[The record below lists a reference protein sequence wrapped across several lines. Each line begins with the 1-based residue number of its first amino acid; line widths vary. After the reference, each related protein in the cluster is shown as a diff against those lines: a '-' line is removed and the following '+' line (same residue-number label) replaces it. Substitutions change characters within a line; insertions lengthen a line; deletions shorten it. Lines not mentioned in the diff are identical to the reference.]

1 MKLAYLILF
10 LILSTFAFAE
20 DIKEL
25 SPTVVTATRY
35 ETNSFDLPLSID
47 AVTGSEIRDAR
58 TGANLSEIAPRI
70 PGVVINYR
78 STAAQELAI
87 STRGFGARSQFGVKG
102 IRIYVDGIPLNS
114 ADGQGQ
120 AGSINIDT
128 LGQIEFLRGPFS
140 ALYGNSSGGVVQAFT
155 RDGAKDPTLTVG
167 ASSGTWHTNK
177 QSITAEGQA
186 GPVNYILNTY
196 QYVSDGYRDFSQY
209 RKDNFN
215 GKISYQF
222 SPDTKFTFV
231 GNYMDQPYTNDP
243 QALTPTQYAL
253 NSRAQGT
260 NASPFDKSASSLNS
274 RLYRVNSYG
283 GIVIDHNLSEK
294 DSLRLMAYNGS
305 RSNLQYLTTSAA
317 SEIIRDTEGF
327 DFRWARKDLFLN
339 RPLNFTAG
347 FAYDSM
353 EDLRSRYSYTAPGAY
368 SPLGTNVNSNRREK
382 QSAFSVDEYLQASYE
397 PTDRLL
403 VLAGLRHS
411 RINIK
416 NTDLWL
422 GETTKDP
429 ITEITTPTPIDS
441 SGQVTY
447 TNTSPVAGVTFKVSP
462 SLNIYANYGR
472 GFETPT
478 FAETTYSDA
487 QTGAGPNLSMVPSK
501 SKNYEI
507 GLKAF
512 VTTNTRINVALFKV
526 DTKNEI
532 VTVDNKGSQNQ
543 YASIAN
549 TERKGVEISLDSRL
563 PYNFNFYQ
571 TYTYTDSE
579 FKNSFLTT
587 VGTSV
592 SAGNKLSGIYKNT
605 AYTELSWKYP
615 ALNFSSAIE
624 NIYYSDVNGYDSN
637 DGARKAP
644 AYTIVNL
651 RASLKQSYNNWN
663 FSEFAR
669 ADNVFDEKYVGNVR
683 VNNAATFEPG
693 APRNYTVG
701 VTTSYTFK

>member
-1 MKLAYLILF
+1 MKIRLLLLSLLA
-10 LILSTFAFAE
+10 STSAFAD
-20 DIKEL
+20 DIKSL

-78 STAAQELAI
+78 STAAQELSI

-120 AGSINIDT
+120 AGSINLDT

-155 RDGAKDPTLTVG
+155 RDGAKDPTITVG
-167 ASSGTWHTNK
+167 ASSGTWNTNK
-177 QSITAEGQA
+177 QSITYEGQA

-196 QYVSDGYRDFSQY
+196 QYVTDGYRDFSQH
-209 RKDNFN
+209 RRDNFN

-243 QALTPTQYAL
+243 NALTPSEFAS
-253 NSRAQGT
+253 NSRQAGA
-260 NASPFDKSASSLNS
+260 NAVARNS
-274 RLYRVNSYG
+274 RLYRINSYG
-283 GIVIDHNLSEK
+283 GIIIDHNLSEK
-294 DSLRLMAYNGS
+294 DSLRFVAYSGS

-317 SEIIRDTEGF
+317 AEIIRDTEGF
-327 DFRWARKDLFLN
+327 DFRWTRKDLFLN
-339 RPLNFTAG
+339 KPLNFTAG
-347 FAYDSM
+347 LTYDSM
-353 EDLRSRYSYTAPGAY
+353 EDIRSRYTY
-368 SPLGTNVNSNRREK
+368 SSPWREFTPLQATSTNDRREK
-382 QSAFSVDEYLQASYE
+382 QTAFNVDQYLQASYE

-403 VLAGLRHS
+403 FIAGLRHS
-411 RINIK
+411 RVNIK
-416 NTDLWL
+416 NEDLYF
-422 GETTKDP
+422 GDCTAR
-429 ITEITTPTPIDS
+429 PTACDS

-447 TNTSPVAGVTFKVSP
+447 SNTSPVAGVTIKVTP
-462 SLNIYANYGR
+462 TLNLYANYGR

-478 FAETTYSDA
+478 FAETTYSSA
-487 QTGAGPNLSMVPSK
+487 STGAGPNLSMVPSK

-512 VTTNTRINVALFKV
+512 VTSNTRVNVALFKV

-532 VTVDNKGSQNQ
+532 VVVANSGSQNQ
-543 YASIAN
+543 YDSIAN
-549 TERKGVEISLDSRL
+549 TERKGIELSLDSRL

-571 TYTYTDSE
+571 TYTYLDSE
-579 FKNSFLTT
+579 FKNSFTNT
-587 VGTSV
+587 VGGFV
-592 SAGNKLSGIYKNT
+592 AAGNRLAGVYKNT
-605 AYTELSWKYP
+605 AYTEFAWKYP
-615 ALNFSSAIE
+615 AFNFSSAIE

-637 DGARKAP
+637 AADRKAD
-644 AYTIVNL
+644 AYSIVNL
-651 RASLKQSYNNWN
+651 RASLKQSFNNWN
-663 FSEFAR
+663 FSEFVR
-669 ADNVFDEKYVGNVR
+669 ADNIFDEKYVGNVR
-683 VNNAATFEPG
+683 VNNSATFEPG

-701 VTTSYTFK
+701 VTSSYTFK

>member
-1 MKLAYLILF
+1 MKIRLLLISLF
-10 LILSTFAFAE
+10 ASTSAFAD
-20 DIKEL
+20 DIKSL

-78 STAAQELAI
+78 STAAQELSI

-120 AGSINIDT
+120 AGSINLDT

-155 RDGAKDPTLTVG
+155 RDGAKDPTITVG
-167 ASSGTWHTNK
+167 ASSGTWNTNK
-177 QSITAEGQA
+177 QSITYEGQA

-196 QYVSDGYRDFSQY
+196 QYVTDGYRDFSQH
-209 RKDNFN
+209 RRDNFN

-243 QALTPTQYAL
+243 NALTPSEFAS
-253 NSRAQGT
+253 NSRQAGA
-260 NASPFDKSASSLNS
+260 NAVARNS
-274 RLYRVNSYG
+274 RLYRINSYG
-283 GIVIDHNLSEK
+283 GIIIDHNLSEK
-294 DSLRLMAYNGS
+294 DSLRFVAYSGS

-317 SEIIRDTEGF
+317 AEIIRDTEGF
-327 DFRWARKDLFLN
+327 DFRWTRKDLFLN
-339 RPLNFTAG
+339 KPLNFTAG
-347 FAYDSM
+347 LTYDSM
-353 EDLRSRYSYTAPGAY
+353 EDIRSRYTY
-368 SPLGTNVNSNRREK
+368 SSPWREFTPLQATSTNDRREK
-382 QSAFSVDEYLQASYE
+382 QTAFNVDQYLQASYE

-403 VLAGLRHS
+403 FIAGLRHS
-411 RINIK
+411 RVNIK
-416 NTDLWL
+416 NEDLYF
-422 GETTKDP
+422 GDCTAR
-429 ITEITTPTPIDS
+429 PTACDS

-447 TNTSPVAGVTFKVSP
+447 SNTSPVAGVTIKVTP
-462 SLNIYANYGR
+462 TLNLYANYGR

-478 FAETTYSDA
+478 FAETTYSSA
-487 QTGAGPNLSMVPSK
+487 STGAGPNLSMVPSK

-512 VTTNTRINVALFKV
+512 VTSNTRVNVALFKV

-532 VTVDNKGSQNQ
+532 VVVANSGSQNQ
-543 YASIAN
+543 YDSIAN
-549 TERKGVEISLDSRL
+549 TERKGIELSLDSRL

-571 TYTYTDSE
+571 TYTYLDSE
-579 FKNSFLTT
+579 FKNSFTNT
-587 VGTSV
+587 VGGFV
-592 SAGNKLSGIYKNT
+592 AAGNRLAGVYKNT
-605 AYTELSWKYP
+605 AYTEFAWKYP
-615 ALNFSSAIE
+615 AFNFSSAIE

-637 DGARKAP
+637 AADRKAD
-644 AYTIVNL
+644 AYSIVNL
-651 RASLKQSYNNWN
+651 RASLKQSFNNWN
-663 FSEFAR
+663 FSEFVR
-669 ADNVFDEKYVGNVR
+669 ADNIFDEKYVGNVR
-683 VNNAATFEPG
+683 VNNSATFEPG

-701 VTTSYTFK
+701 VTSSYTFK

>member
-1 MKLAYLILF
+1 MKIRL
-10 LILSTFAFAE
+10 LILSLFTSSFAFAE
-20 DIKEL
+20 DIREL
-25 SPTVVTATRY
+25 APTVVTATRY
-35 ETNSFDLPLSID
+35 ATNSFDLPLSID
-47 AVTGSEIRDAR
+47 AITGSEIRDAR

-78 STAAQELAI
+78 ATAAQELSI

-102 IRIYVDGIPLNS
+102 IRIYADGIPLNS

-196 QYVSDGYRDFSQY
+196 QYVSDGYRDFSQF
-209 RKDNFN
+209 RRDNFN

-222 SPDTKFTFV
+222 SADTKFTFV

-243 QALTPTQYAL
+243 NALTPAQYIT
-253 NSRAQGT
+253 NSRSAGT
-260 NASPFDKSASSLNS
+260 SAISTNS
-274 RLYRVNSYG
+274 RLYRINSYG
-283 GIVIDHNLSEK
+283 GIIIDHNLSEK
-294 DSLRLMAYNGS
+294 DSFRLMAYNGS
-305 RSNLQYLTTSAA
+305 RSNLQYLTTGAA

-327 DFRWARKDLFLN
+327 DFRWTRKDLFLN

-347 FAYDSM
+347 LAYDSM
-353 EDLRSRYSYTAPGAY
+353 EDIRSRYTYTGTGSYT
-368 SPLGTNVNSNRREK
+368 PLLTTSTSNRREEQK
-382 QSAFSVDEYLQASYE
+382 AFNVDQYMQASYE
-397 PTDRLL
+397 PTDRILL
-403 VLAGLRHS
+403 IAGLRRS
-411 RINIK
+411 RVNIQ
-416 NTDLWL
+416 NNDLYF
-422 GETTKDP
+422 GDCAGR
-429 ITEITTPTPIDS
+429 PTACDS
-441 SGQVTY
+441 TGQVTY
-447 TNTSPVAGVTFKVSP
+447 TNTSPVAGITFKVSP
-462 SLNIYANYGR
+462 TLNIYANYGR

-487 QTGAGPNLSMVPSK
+487 ISGAGPNLSMVPSK

-507 GLKAF
+507 GLKTF
-512 VTTNTRINVALFKV
+512 VTSNTRINVALFKV

-532 VTVDNKGSQNQ
+532 VVVANSGSQNQ
-543 YASIAN
+543 YDSAAN
-549 TERKGVEISLDSRL
+549 TERKGIEFSLDSRL

-571 TYTYTDSE
+571 TYTYLDSE
-579 FKNSFLTT
+579 FKNSFTNT
-587 VGTSV
+587 VGGFV
-592 SAGNKLSGIYKNT
+592 AAGNRLSGVYKNT

-624 NIYYSDVNGYDSN
+624 NIYFSDVHGYDSN
-637 DGARKAP
+637 AASNKAD
-644 AYTIVNL
+644 AFSIVNL

-669 ADNVFDEKYVGNVR
+669 AENVFDEKYVGNVR
-683 VNNAATFEPG
+683 VNNSATFEPG

>member
-1 MKLAYLILF
+1 MKIRA
-10 LILSTFAFAE
+10 LILSLFASSSAFADE
-20 DIKEL
+20 IKQL

-78 STAAQELAI
+78 STAAQELTI

-102 IRIYVDGIPLNS
+102 IRIYADGIPLNS

-120 AGSINIDT
+120 AGSINLDT

-155 RDGAKDPTLTVG
+155 RDGAKDPTITVG
-167 ASSGTWHTNK
+167 ASSGTWNTNK
-177 QSITAEGQA
+177 QSITYEGQA

-209 RKDNFN
+209 RRDNFN

-222 SPDTKFTFV
+222 NPDTKFTFV

-243 QALTPTQYAL
+243 NALTPDQYAS
-253 NSRAQGT
+253 NSRAAGS
-260 NASPFDKSASSLNS
+260 NAVSTNS

-283 GIVIDHNLSEK
+283 GIIIDHNLTEK
-294 DSLRLMAYNGS
+294 DTLRFMAYSGS

-327 DFRWARKDLFLN
+327 DFRWSRKDLFLD

-347 FAYDSM
+347 LAYDSM
-353 EDLRSRYSYTAPGAY
+353 DDVRSRYSYISGVKYPIGY
-368 SPLGTNVNSNRREK
+368 RPTNRQEVQK
-382 QSAFSVDEYLQASYE
+382 AFNLDQYIQASYE
-397 PTDRLL
+397 PNDKLL
-403 VLAGLRHS
+403 VIAGLRRS
-411 RINIK
+411 RVNIQ
-416 NTDLWL
+416 NNDLFF
-422 GETTKDP
+422 GETSDMT
-429 ITEITTPTPIDS
+429 INGSPTPIDS
-441 SGQVTY
+441 TGQVTY
-447 TNTSPVAGVTFKVSP
+447 TNTSPVAGVTFKVTP
-462 SLNIYANYGR
+462 TLNIYANYGR

-478 FAETTYSDA
+478 FAETTYSSA
-487 QTGAGPNLSMVPSK
+487 STGAGPNLSMVPSK

-512 VTTNTRINVALFKV
+512 VTSNTRVNVALFKV

-532 VTVDNKGSQNQ
+532 VVVANNSSQNQ
-543 YASIAN
+543 YDSIAN
-549 TERKGVEISLDSRL
+549 TERKGIEFSLDSRL

-571 TYTYTDSE
+571 TYTYLDSE
-579 FKNSFLTT
+579 FKNSFSNY
-587 VGTSV
+587 VGSTRTSV
-592 SAGNKLSGIYKNT
+592 LEGNRLAGVYKNT

-615 ALNFSSAIE
+615 AYNFSSAIE
-624 NIYYSDVNGYDSN
+624 NIYYSDVHGYDSN
-637 DGARKAP
+637 ASANKAE
-644 AYTIVNL
+644 AFSIVNL
-651 RASLKQSYNNWN
+651 RASLKQSYSNWN
-663 FSEFAR
+663 FSEFVR
-669 ADNVFDEKYVGNVR
+669 ADNIFDEKYVGNVR
-683 VNNAATFEPG
+683 VNNSATFEPG
-693 APRNYTVG
+693 APRNYTIG
-701 VTTSYTFK
+701 VSSSYTFK

>member
-1 MKLAYLILF
+1 MKIQL
-10 LILSTFAFAE
+10 LILSLFTSCLAFAE
-20 DIKEL
+20 DIREL

-35 ETNSFDLPLSID
+35 ATNSFDLPLSID

-78 STAAQELAI
+78 ATAAQELSI

-102 IRIYVDGIPLNS
+102 IRIYADGIPLNS

-167 ASSGTWHTNK
+167 VSSGTWHTNK

-209 RKDNFN
+209 RRDNFN

-222 SPDTKFTFV
+222 SPDTKFTVV

-243 QALTPTQYAL
+243 NALTPAQFAA
-253 NSRAQGT
+253 NSRDSGT
-260 NASPFDKSASSLNS
+260 SAKSTNS

-283 GIVIDHNLSEK
+283 GIIIDHNLSEK
-294 DSLRLMAYNGS
+294 DSLRFMAYNGS
-305 RSNLQYLTTSAA
+305 RSNLQYLTTGAA

-327 DFRWARKDLFLN
+327 DLRWTRKDLFLN

-347 FAYDSM
+347 LAYDSM
-353 EDLRSRYSYTAPGAY
+353 EDIRSRYTYTNGVRY
-368 SPLGTNVNSNRREK
+368 DLGYERDKNRREEQK
-382 QSAFSVDEYLQASYE
+382 AFNVDQYLQASYE

-403 VLAGLRHS
+403 VIAGLRHS
-411 RINIK
+411 RVNIQ
-416 NTDLWL
+416 NNDLWL
-422 GETTKDP
+422 GETVSKDS
-429 ITEITTPTPIDS
+429 T
-441 SGQVTY
+441 GQVTY
-447 TNTSPVAGVTFKVSP
+447 TNTSPVAGVTFKVTP
-462 SLNIYANYGR
+462 TLNVYANYGR

-478 FAETTYSDA
+478 FAEMTYSTTA
-487 QTGAGPNLSMVPSK
+487 GAGPNLSMVPTK

-512 VTTNTRINVALFKV
+512 LTSNTRINVALFKV
-526 DTKNEI
+526 ESKNEI
-532 VTVDNKGSQNQ
+532 VVSKTNASSQNV
-543 YASIAN
+543 YDSIAN
-549 TERKGVEISLDSRL
+549 TERNGIELSLDSRL

-571 TYTYTDSE
+571 TYTYLDSE
-579 FKNSFLTT
+579 FKNSFSNY
-587 VGTSV
+587 VGTTLTSV
-592 SAGNKLSGIYKNT
+592 NAGNRLAGVYKNT

-624 NIYYSDVNGYDSN
+624 NIYFSDVNGYDSN
-637 DGARKAP
+637 AGANKAD
-644 AYTIVNL
+644 AFSIVNL
-651 RASLKQSYNNWN
+651 RASLKQSYSNWN

-669 ADNVFDEKYVGNVR
+669 AENVFDEKYVGNVR
-683 VNNAATFEPG
+683 VNNSATFEPG

>member
-1 MKLAYLILF
+1 MKIRLLLLSLFASTSVLA
-10 LILSTFAFAE
+10 
-20 DIKEL
+20 DDVRKL

-78 STAAQELAI
+78 STAAQELSI

-102 IRIYVDGIPLNS
+102 IRIYADGIPLNS

-128 LGQIEFLRGPFS
+128 LGQIEFMRGPFS

-155 RDGAKDPTLTVG
+155 RDGAKDPTITMG
-167 ASSGTWHTNK
+167 ASSGTWNTNK
-177 QSITAEGQA
+177 QSITYEGQA
-186 GPVNYILNTY
+186 GPVNYILNAY
-196 QYVSDGYRDFSQY
+196 QYVSDGYREFSQH
-209 RKDNFN
+209 RRDNFN

-243 QALTPTQYAL
+243 NALNPSQYAS
-253 NSRAQGT
+253 NSRAAGSGAVST
-260 NASPFDKSASSLNS
+260 NS

-283 GIVIDHNLSEK
+283 GIIIDHNLTEK
-294 DSLRLMAYNGS
+294 DTLRFMAYSGS

-327 DFRWARKDLFLN
+327 DFRWSRKDLFLD

-347 FAYDSM
+347 LAYDSM
-353 EDLRSRYSYTAPGAY
+353 EDVRSRYSYISGVRYPIGY
-368 SPLGTNVNSNRREK
+368 RPTNRQEMQK
-382 QSAFSVDEYLQASYE
+382 AFNLDQYVQASYE

-403 VLAGLRHS
+403 VIAGLRRS
-411 RINIK
+411 RVNIK
-416 NTDLWL
+416 NNDLFF
-422 GETTKDP
+422 GETSDMT
-429 ITEITTPTPIDS
+429 INGSPTPIDS
-441 SGQVTY
+441 TGQVTY
-447 TNTSPVAGVTFKVSP
+447 TNTSPVAGVTFKVTP
-462 SLNIYANYGR
+462 TLNIYANYGR

-507 GLKAF
+507 GLKTF
-512 VTTNTRINVALFKV
+512 VSSNTRINVALFKV

-532 VTVDNKGSQNQ
+532 VVLDNKTDTSQNL
-543 YASIAN
+543 YGSVAN
-549 TERKGVEISLDSRL
+549 TERKGIEFSLDSRL

-571 TYTYTDSE
+571 TYTYLDSE
-579 FKNSFLTT
+579 FKNSFTNT
-587 VGTSV
+587 VGGFV
-592 SAGNKLSGIYKNT
+592 AAGNRLSGVYKNT
-605 AYTELSWKYP
+605 AYSELSWKYP
-615 ALNFSSAIE
+615 AFNFSSAIE
-624 NIYYSDVNGYDSN
+624 NIYYGDVHGYDSN
-637 DGARKAP
+637 ASDRKAD
-644 AYTIVNL
+644 AFSIVNL
-651 RASLKQSYNNWN
+651 RASLKQSYSNWN
-663 FSEFAR
+663 FSEFVR
-669 ADNVFDEKYVGNVR
+669 ADNIFDEKYVGNVR
-683 VNNAATFEPG
+683 VNNSATFEPG

-701 VTTSYTFK
+701 ITSSYTFK

>member
-1 MKLAYLILF
+1 MKTHLLLF
-10 LILSTFAFAE
+10 SLFVSTSAFSE
-20 DIKEL
+20 DIKTL

-47 AVTGSEIRDAR
+47 AVTGSEVRDAR
-58 TGANLSEIAPRI
+58 MGANLSEIAPRI

-78 STAAQELAI
+78 STAAQELSI

-120 AGSINIDT
+120 AGSINLDT

-155 RDGAKDPTLTVG
+155 RDGAKDPTITVG
-167 ASSGTWHTNK
+167 ASTGTWNTNK
-177 QSITAEGQA
+177 QSMTLEGQV

-196 QYVSDGYRDFSQY
+196 QYVTDGYRDFSQY
-209 RKDNFN
+209 RRDNFN

-243 QALTPTQYAL
+243 NALTPSEFAS
-253 NSRAQGT
+253 NSRQAGA
-260 NASPFDKSASSLNS
+260 NAVARNS
-274 RLYRVNSYG
+274 RLYRINSYG
-283 GIVIDHNLSEK
+283 GIIIDHNLSEK
-294 DSLRLMAYNGS
+294 DSLRFVAYSGS

-317 SEIIRDTEGF
+317 AEIIRDTEGF
-327 DFRWARKDLFLN
+327 DFRWTRKDLFLN
-339 RPLNFTAG
+339 KPLNFTAG
-347 FAYDSM
+347 LTYDSM
-353 EDLRSRYSYTAPGAY
+353 EDIRSRYTY
-368 SPLGTNVNSNRREK
+368 SSPWREFTPLQATSTNDRREK
-382 QSAFSVDEYLQASYE
+382 QTAFNVDQYLQASYE

-403 VLAGLRHS
+403 FIAGLRHS
-411 RINIK
+411 RVNIK
-416 NTDLWL
+416 NEDLYF
-422 GETTKDP
+422 GDCTAR
-429 ITEITTPTPIDS
+429 PTACDS

-447 TNTSPVAGVTFKVSP
+447 SNTSPVAGVTIKVTP
-462 SLNIYANYGR
+462 TLNLYANYGR

-478 FAETTYSDA
+478 FAETTYSSA
-487 QTGAGPNLSMVPSK
+487 STGAGPNLSMVPSK

-512 VTTNTRINVALFKV
+512 VTSNTRVNVALFKV

-532 VTVDNKGSQNQ
+532 VVVANSGSQNQ
-543 YASIAN
+543 YDSIAN
-549 TERKGVEISLDSRL
+549 TERKGIELSLDSRL

-571 TYTYTDSE
+571 TYTYLDSE
-579 FKNSFLTT
+579 FKNSFTNT
-587 VGTSV
+587 VGGFV
-592 SAGNKLSGIYKNT
+592 AAGNRLAGVYKNT
-605 AYTELSWKYP
+605 AYTELAWKYP
-615 ALNFSSAIE
+615 AFNFSSAIE

-637 DGARKAP
+637 AADRKAD
-644 AYTIVNL
+644 AYSIVNL
-651 RASLKQSYNNWN
+651 RASLKQSFNNWN
-663 FSEFAR
+663 FSEFVR
-669 ADNVFDEKYVGNVR
+669 ADNIFDEKYVGNVR
-683 VNNAATFEPG
+683 VNNSATFEPG

-701 VTTSYTFK
+701 VTSSYTFK

>member
-1 MKLAYLILF
+1 MKIRLLLLSLF
-10 LILSTFAFAE
+10 ASTSAFA
-20 DIKEL
+20 DDVRQL

-58 TGANLSEIAPRI
+58 IGANLSEIAPRI

-78 STAAQELAI
+78 STAAQELSI

-102 IRIYVDGIPLNS
+102 IRIYADGIPLNS

-155 RDGAKDPTLTVG
+155 RDGVKDPTITVG
-167 ASSGTWHTNK
+167 ASSGTWNTNK
-177 QSITAEGQA
+177 QSITYEGQA
-186 GPVNYILNTY
+186 GPVNYILNAY

-209 RKDNFN
+209 RRDNFN

-243 QALTPTQYAL
+243 NALTPDQYKA
-253 NSRAQGT
+253 NSRSAGT
-260 NASPFDKSASSLNS
+260 NAISTNS
-274 RLYRVNSYG
+274 RLYRINSYG
-283 GIVIDHNLSEK
+283 GIIIDHNLSEK
-294 DSLRLMAYNGS
+294 DSLRLMAYSGE

-317 SEIIRDTEGF
+317 AEIKRETEGF
-327 DFRWARKDLFLN
+327 DFRWIRKDLFLN

-347 FAYDSM
+347 LAYDSM
-353 EDLRSRYSYTAPGAY
+353 EDIRSRYSYSGTGVY
-368 SPLGTNVNSNRREK
+368 TPLLTTSTSNRREK
-382 QSAFSVDEYLQASYE
+382 QSAFSVDQYLQASYE

-403 VLAGLRHS
+403 VIGGLRHS
-411 RINIK
+411 RVNIK
-416 NTDLWL
+416 NEDLYF
-422 GETTKDP
+422 GDCAGR
-429 ITEITTPTPIDS
+429 PTACDS
-441 SGQVTY
+441 TGQVTY
-447 TNTSPVAGVTFKVSP
+447 TNTSPVGGVTFKVTP
-462 SLNIYANYGR
+462 TLNVYANYGR

-507 GLKAF
+507 GLKTF
-512 VTTNTRINVALFKV
+512 ITSNTRVNVALFKV

-532 VTVDNKGSQNQ
+532 VVTANSGAQNV
-543 YASIAN
+543 YDSVAN
-549 TERKGVEISLDSRL
+549 TERKGIEFSLDSRL
-563 PYNFNFYQ
+563 PYNFNYYQ
-571 TYTYTDSE
+571 TYTYLDSE
-579 FKNSFLTT
+579 FKNSFTNT
-587 VGTSV
+587 VGGFV
-592 SAGNKLSGIYKNT
+592 AAGNRLSGVYKNT

-624 NIYYSDVNGYDSN
+624 NIYYGDVHGYDSN
-637 DGARKAP
+637 AGDRKAE
-644 AYTIVNL
+644 AFSIVNL
-651 RASLKQSYNNWN
+651 RASVRQSYNNWN
-663 FSEFAR
+663 FSEFVR
-669 ADNVFDEKYVGNVR
+669 ADNIFDEKYVGNVR
-683 VNNAATFEPG
+683 VNNSATFEPG

-701 VTTSYTFK
+701 ITSSYTFK

>member
-1 MKLAYLILF
+1 MKIRLLLLSLFASTSVLA
-10 LILSTFAFAE
+10 
-20 DIKEL
+20 DDVRKL

-78 STAAQELAI
+78 STAAQELSI

-102 IRIYVDGIPLNS
+102 IRIYADGIPLNS

-128 LGQIEFLRGPFS
+128 LGQIEFMRGPFS

-155 RDGAKDPTLTVG
+155 RDGAKDPTITMG
-167 ASSGTWHTNK
+167 ASSGTWNTNK
-177 QSITAEGQA
+177 QSITYEGQA
-186 GPVNYILNTY
+186 GPVNYILNAY
-196 QYVSDGYRDFSQY
+196 QYVSDGYREFSQH
-209 RKDNFN
+209 RRDNFN

-243 QALTPTQYAL
+243 NALNPSQYAS
-253 NSRAQGT
+253 NSRAAGSGAVRT
-260 NASPFDKSASSLNS
+260 NS

-283 GIVIDHNLSEK
+283 GIIIDHNLTEK
-294 DSLRLMAYNGS
+294 DTLRFMAYSGS

-327 DFRWARKDLFLN
+327 DFRWSRKDLFLD

-347 FAYDSM
+347 LAYDSM
-353 EDLRSRYSYTAPGAY
+353 EDVRSRYSYISGVRYPIGY
-368 SPLGTNVNSNRREK
+368 RPTNRQEMQK
-382 QSAFSVDEYLQASYE
+382 AFNLDQYVQASYE

-403 VLAGLRHS
+403 VIAGLRRS
-411 RINIK
+411 RVNIK
-416 NTDLWL
+416 NNDLFF
-422 GETTKDP
+422 GETSDMT
-429 ITEITTPTPIDS
+429 INGSPTPIDS
-441 SGQVTY
+441 TGQVTY
-447 TNTSPVAGVTFKVSP
+447 TNTSPVAGVTFKVTP
-462 SLNIYANYGR
+462 TLNIYANYGR

-507 GLKAF
+507 GLKTF
-512 VTTNTRINVALFKV
+512 VSSNTRINVALFKV

-532 VTVDNKGSQNQ
+532 VVLDNKTDTSQNL
-543 YASIAN
+543 YGSVAN
-549 TERKGVEISLDSRL
+549 TERKGIEFSLDSRL

-571 TYTYTDSE
+571 TYTYLDSE
-579 FKNSFLTT
+579 FKNSFTNT
-587 VGTSV
+587 VGGFV
-592 SAGNKLSGIYKNT
+592 AAGNRLSGVYKNT
-605 AYTELSWKYP
+605 AYSELSWKYP
-615 ALNFSSAIE
+615 AFNFSSAIE
-624 NIYYSDVNGYDSN
+624 NIYYGDVHGYDSN
-637 DGARKAP
+637 ASDRKAD
-644 AYTIVNL
+644 AFSIVNL
-651 RASLKQSYNNWN
+651 RASLKQSYSNWN
-663 FSEFAR
+663 FSEFVR
-669 ADNVFDEKYVGNVR
+669 ADNIFDEKYVGNVR
-683 VNNAATFEPG
+683 VNNSATFEPG

-701 VTTSYTFK
+701 VTSSYTFK

>member
-1 MKLAYLILF
+1 MKNQLLLLAIF
-10 LILSTFAFAE
+10 SSSSAFAE
-20 DIKEL
+20 DVREL
-25 SPTVVTATRY
+25 TPTVVTATRY

-78 STAAQELAI
+78 ATAAQELSI

-102 IRIYVDGIPLNS
+102 IRIYADGIPLNS

-155 RDGAKDPTLTVG
+155 RDGAKNPTLTVG

-209 RKDNFN
+209 RRDNFN

-222 SPDTKFTFV
+222 SADTKFTLV

-243 QALTPTQYAL
+243 NALTPAQYIT
-253 NSRAQGT
+253 NSKSAGT
-260 NASPFDKSASSLNS
+260 NAISTNS

-283 GIVIDHNLSEK
+283 GIIIDHNLSEK
-294 DSLRLMAYNGS
+294 DSFRLMAYNGS
-305 RSNLQYLTTSAA
+305 RSNLQYLTTGAA

-339 RPLNFTAG
+339 RPLNFTVG
-347 FAYDSM
+347 LAYDSM
-353 EDLRSRYSYTAPGAY
+353 EDIRSRYTYTGTGSYT
-368 SPLGTNVNSNRREK
+368 PLLTTSTSNRREEQK
-382 QSAFSVDEYLQASYE
+382 AFNVDQYMQASYE
-397 PTDRLL
+397 PTDRILL
-403 VLAGLRHS
+403 IAGLRRS
-411 RINIK
+411 RVNIQ
-416 NTDLWL
+416 NNDLYF
-422 GETTKDP
+422 GDCAGR
-429 ITEITTPTPIDS
+429 PTACDS
-441 SGQVTY
+441 TGQVTY
-447 TNTSPVAGVTFKVSP
+447 TNTSPVAGITFKVTP
-462 SLNIYANYGR
+462 TLNIYANFGR

-487 QTGAGPNLSMVPSK
+487 SSGAGPNLSMVPSK

-507 GLKAF
+507 GLKTF
-512 VTTNTRINVALFKV
+512 VTSNTRINVALFKV

-532 VTVDNKGSQNQ
+532 VVVANNGSQNQ
-543 YASIAN
+543 YDSAAN
-549 TERKGVEISLDSRL
+549 TERKGIEFSLDSRL

-571 TYTYTDSE
+571 TYTYLDSE
-579 FKNSFLTT
+579 FKNSFTNT
-587 VGTSV
+587 VGGFV
-592 SAGNKLSGIYKNT
+592 AAGNRLSGVYKNT
-605 AYTELSWKYP
+605 AYTEFSWKYP

-624 NIYYSDVNGYDSN
+624 NIYFSDVHGYDSN
-637 DGARKAP
+637 AGANKAD
-644 AYTIVNL
+644 AFSIVNL

-669 ADNVFDEKYVGNVR
+669 AENVFDEKYVGNVR
-683 VNNAATFEPG
+683 VNNSATFEPG

>member
-1 MKLAYLILF
+1 MKIRLLLLSLF
-10 LILSTFAFAE
+10 ASTSAFA
-20 DIKEL
+20 DDVRQL

-78 STAAQELAI
+78 STAAQELSI

-102 IRIYVDGIPLNS
+102 IRIYADGIPLNS

-155 RDGAKDPTLTVG
+155 RDGAKDPTITVG
-167 ASSGTWHTNK
+167 ASSGTWNTNK
-177 QSITAEGQA
+177 QSITYEGQA
-186 GPVNYILNTY
+186 GPVNYILNAY
-196 QYVSDGYRDFSQY
+196 QYVSDGYREHSQH
-209 RKDNFN
+209 RRDNFN

-243 QALTPTQYAL
+243 NALTPDQYKA
-253 NSRAQGT
+253 NSRSAGT
-260 NASPFDKSASSLNS
+260 NAISTNS
-274 RLYRVNSYG
+274 RLYRINSYG
-283 GIVIDHNLSEK
+283 GIIIDHNLSEK
-294 DSLRLMAYNGS
+294 DSLRLMAYSGE
-305 RSNLQYLTTSAA
+305 RSNLQYLTTGAA
-317 SEIIRDTEGF
+317 AEIKRETEGF
-327 DFRWARKDLFLN
+327 DFRWIRKDLFLS

-347 FAYDSM
+347 LAYDSM
-353 EDLRSRYSYTAPGAY
+353 EDIRSRYTYSGTGVYT
-368 SPLGTNVNSNRREK
+368 PLLTTSTSNRREK
-382 QSAFSVDEYLQASYE
+382 QSAFSVDQYLQASYE

-403 VLAGLRHS
+403 VIAGLRHS
-411 RINIK
+411 RVNIK
-416 NTDLWL
+416 NEDLYF
-422 GETTKDP
+422 GDCSGR
-429 ITEITTPTPIDS
+429 PTACDS
-441 SGQVTY
+441 TGQVTY
-447 TNTSPVAGVTFKVSP
+447 TNTSPVGGITFKVTP
-462 SLNIYANYGR
+462 LLNMYANYGR

-478 FAETTYSDA
+478 FAETTYSNADS
-487 QTGAGPNLSMVPSK
+487 GAGPNLSMVPSK

-512 VTTNTRINVALFKV
+512 VTSNTRMNVALFKV

-532 VTVDNKGSQNQ
+532 VVIANNGSQNV
-543 YASIAN
+543 YDSTAN
-549 TERKGVEISLDSRL
+549 TERKGIEFSLDSRL

-571 TYTYTDSE
+571 TYTYLDSE
-579 FKNSFLTT
+579 FKNSFTNT
-587 VGTSV
+587 VGGFV
-592 SAGNKLSGIYKNT
+592 AAGNRLSGVYKNT
-605 AYTELSWKYP
+605 AYSELSWKYP
-615 ALNFSSAIE
+615 VFNFSSAIE
-624 NIYYSDVNGYDSN
+624 NIYYGDVHGYDSN
-637 DGARKAP
+637 ASDRKAD
-644 AYTIVNL
+644 AFSIVNL
-651 RASLKQSYNNWN
+651 RASLKQSYSNWN
-663 FSEFAR
+663 FSEFVR
-669 ADNVFDEKYVGNVR
+669 ADNIFDEKYVGNVR

-701 VTTSYTFK
+701 ITSSYTFK

>member
-1 MKLAYLILF
+1 MKIQL
-10 LILSTFAFAE
+10 LILSLFTSCLAFAE
-20 DIKEL
+20 DIREL

-35 ETNSFDLPLSID
+35 ATNSFDLPLSID

-78 STAAQELAI
+78 ATAAQELSI

-102 IRIYVDGIPLNS
+102 IRIYADGIPLNS

-167 ASSGTWHTNK
+167 VSSGTWHTNK

-209 RKDNFN
+209 RRDNFN

-222 SPDTKFTFV
+222 SPDTKFTVV

-243 QALTPTQYAL
+243 NALTPAQFAA
-253 NSRAQGT
+253 NSRAAGT
-260 NASPFDKSASSLNS
+260 SAISRNS

-283 GIVIDHNLSEK
+283 GIIIDHNLSEK

-305 RSNLQYLTTSAA
+305 RSNLQYLTTGAA

-327 DFRWARKDLFLN
+327 DLRWTRKDLFLN

-347 FAYDSM
+347 LAYDSM
-353 EDLRSRYSYTAPGAY
+353 EDIRSRYTYTNGVRY
-368 SPLGTNVNSNRREK
+368 DLGYERDKNRREEQK
-382 QSAFSVDEYLQASYE
+382 AFNVDQYLQASYE

-403 VLAGLRHS
+403 VIAGLRHS
-411 RINIK
+411 RVNIQ
-416 NTDLWL
+416 NNDLWL
-422 GETTKDP
+422 GETVSKDS
-429 ITEITTPTPIDS
+429 T
-441 SGQVTY
+441 GQVTY
-447 TNTSPVAGVTFKVSP
+447 TNTSPVAGVTFKVTP
-462 SLNIYANYGR
+462 TLNVYANYGR

-478 FAETTYSDA
+478 FAEMTYSTTA
-487 QTGAGPNLSMVPSK
+487 GAGPNLSMVPTK

-512 VTTNTRINVALFKV
+512 LTSNTRINVALFKV
-526 DTKNEI
+526 ESKNEI
-532 VTVDNKGSQNQ
+532 VVSKTNASSQNV
-543 YASIAN
+543 YDSIAN
-549 TERKGVEISLDSRL
+549 TERNGIELSLDSRL

-571 TYTYTDSE
+571 TYTYLDSE
-579 FKNSFLTT
+579 FKNSFSNY
-587 VGTSV
+587 VGTTLTSV
-592 SAGNKLSGIYKNT
+592 NAGNRLAGVYKNT

-624 NIYYSDVNGYDSN
+624 NIYFSDVNGYDSN
-637 DGARKAP
+637 AGANKAD
-644 AYTIVNL
+644 AFSIVNL
-651 RASLKQSYNNWN
+651 RASLKQSYSNWN

-669 ADNVFDEKYVGNVR
+669 AENVFDEKYVGNVR
-683 VNNAATFEPG
+683 VNNSATFEPG

>member
-1 MKLAYLILF
+1 MKIQL
-10 LILSTFAFAE
+10 LILSLFTSCLAFAE
-20 DIKEL
+20 DIREL

-35 ETNSFDLPLSID
+35 ATNSFDLPLSID

-78 STAAQELAI
+78 ATAAQELSI

-102 IRIYVDGIPLNS
+102 IRIYADGIPLNS

-167 ASSGTWHTNK
+167 VSSGTWHTNK

-209 RKDNFN
+209 RRDNFN

-222 SPDTKFTFV
+222 SPDTKFTVV

-243 QALTPTQYAL
+243 NALTPAQFAA
-253 NSRAQGT
+253 NSRDSGT
-260 NASPFDKSASSLNS
+260 SAKSTNS

-283 GIVIDHNLSEK
+283 GIIIDHNLSEK

-305 RSNLQYLTTSAA
+305 RSNLQYLTTGAA

-327 DFRWARKDLFLN
+327 DLRWTRKDLFLN

-347 FAYDSM
+347 LAYDSM
-353 EDLRSRYSYTAPGAY
+353 EDIRSRYTYTNGVRY
-368 SPLGTNVNSNRREK
+368 DLGYERDKNRREEQK
-382 QSAFSVDEYLQASYE
+382 AFNVDQYLQASYE

-403 VLAGLRHS
+403 VIAGLRHS
-411 RINIK
+411 RVNIQ
-416 NTDLWL
+416 NNDLWL
-422 GETTKDP
+422 GETVSKDS
-429 ITEITTPTPIDS
+429 T
-441 SGQVTY
+441 GQVTY
-447 TNTSPVAGVTFKVSP
+447 TNTSPVAGVTFKVTP
-462 SLNIYANYGR
+462 TLNVYANYGR

-478 FAETTYSDA
+478 FAEMTYS
-487 QTGAGPNLSMVPSK
+487 TTEGAGPNLSMVPTK

-512 VTTNTRINVALFKV
+512 LTSNTRINVALFKV
-526 DTKNEI
+526 ESKNEI
-532 VTVDNKGSQNQ
+532 VVSKTNASSQNV
-543 YASIAN
+543 YDSIAN
-549 TERKGVEISLDSRL
+549 TERNGIELSLDSRL

-571 TYTYTDSE
+571 TYTYLDSE
-579 FKNSFLTT
+579 FKNSFSNY
-587 VGTSV
+587 VGTTLTSV
-592 SAGNKLSGIYKNT
+592 NAGNRLAGVYKNT

-624 NIYYSDVNGYDSN
+624 NIYFSDVNGYDSN
-637 DGARKAP
+637 AGANKAD
-644 AYTIVNL
+644 AFSIVNL
-651 RASLKQSYNNWN
+651 RASLKQSYSNWN

-669 ADNVFDEKYVGNVR
+669 AENVFDEKYVGNVR
-683 VNNAATFEPG
+683 VNNSATFEPG

>member
-1 MKLAYLILF
+1 MKIRLLLLSLF
-10 LILSTFAFAE
+10 ASSSAFAD
-20 DIKEL
+20 DIKAL

-70 PGVVINYR
+70 PGVIINYR
-78 STAAQELAI
+78 STAAQELSI

-102 IRIYVDGIPLNS
+102 IRIYADGIPLNS

-128 LGQIEFLRGPFS
+128 LGQIEFMRGPFS

-155 RDGAKDPTLTVG
+155 RDGAKDPTITVG
-167 ASSGTWHTNK
+167 ASSGTWNTNK
-177 QSITAEGQA
+177 QSITYEGQA
-186 GPVNYILNTY
+186 GPVNYILNAY
-196 QYVSDGYRDFSQY
+196 QFVSDGYREHSQY
-209 RKDNFN
+209 RRDNFN

-243 QALTPTQYAL
+243 NALTPTQFAT
-253 NSRAQGT
+253 NSRAAGT
-260 NASPFDKSASSLNS
+260 NATSTNS

-283 GIVIDHNLSEK
+283 GIIIDHNLSEK
-294 DSLRLMAYNGS
+294 DSLRFMAYSGE

-317 SEIIRDTEGF
+317 AEIKRETEGF
-327 DFRWARKDLFLN
+327 DLRWTRKDLFLN

-347 FAYDSM
+347 LAYDSM
-353 EDLRSRYSYTAPGAY
+353 EDIRSRYSYTGTGVY
-368 SPLGTNVNSNRREK
+368 SPLGTSQSNRREK
-382 QSAFSVDEYLQASYE
+382 QTAFNVDQYLQFSYE

-403 VLAGLRHS
+403 VIAGLRNS
-411 RINIK
+411 RVSIK
-416 NTDLWL
+416 NNDLFLTD
-422 GETTKDP
+422 G
-429 ITEITTPTPIDS
+429 IDS

-447 TNTSPVAGVTFKVSP
+447 SNTSPVGGVTFKVTP
-462 SLNIYANYGR
+462 TLNVYANYGR

-478 FAETTYSDA
+478 FAETTYSNA

-512 VTTNTRINVALFKV
+512 VTSNTKVNVALFKV

-532 VTVDNKGSQNQ
+532 VVVDNKLSQNQ
-543 YASIAN
+543 YDSTAN
-549 TERKGVEISLDSRL
+549 TERKGIEFSLDSRL

-571 TYTYTDSE
+571 TYTYLDSE
-579 FKNSFLTT
+579 FKNSFTNT
-587 VGTSV
+587 VGGFV
-592 SAGNKLSGIYKNT
+592 AAGNRLSGVYKNT

-615 ALNFSSAIE
+615 AFNFSSAIE
-624 NIYYSDVNGYDSN
+624 NIYYGDVHGYDSN
-637 DGARKAP
+637 ALDRKADSFSV
-644 AYTIVNL
+644 VNL
-651 RASLKQSYNNWN
+651 RASLKQSFNNWN
-663 FSEFAR
+663 FSEFVR
-669 ADNVFDEKYVGNVR
+669 ADNVLDEKYVGNVR
-683 VNNAATFEPG
+683 VNNTATFEPG

>member
-1 MKLAYLILF
+1 MKIHLLLLSLF
-10 LILSTFAFAE
+10 ASSFAFA
-20 DIKEL
+20 DDVRKL

-78 STAAQELAI
+78 STAAQELSI

-102 IRIYVDGIPLNS
+102 IRIYADGIPLNS

-155 RDGAKDPTLTVG
+155 RDGAKDPTITVG
-167 ASSGTWHTNK
+167 ASSGTWNTNK
-177 QSITAEGQA
+177 QSVTYEGQA
-186 GPVNYILNTY
+186 GPVNYILSAY
-196 QYVSDGYRDFSQY
+196 QYVSDGYREHSQH
-209 RKDNFN
+209 RRDNFN

-243 QALTPTQYAL
+243 NALTPDQYKA
-253 NSRAQGT
+253 NSRSAGT
-260 NASPFDKSASSLNS
+260 NAISTNS
-274 RLYRVNSYG
+274 RLYRINSYG
-283 GIVIDHNLSEK
+283 GIIIDHNLSEK
-294 DSLRLMAYNGS
+294 DSLRLMAYSGE
-305 RSNLQYLTTSAA
+305 RSNLQYLTTGAA
-317 SEIIRDTEGF
+317 AEIKRETEGF
-327 DFRWARKDLFLN
+327 DFRWIRKDLFLS

-347 FAYDSM
+347 LAYDSM
-353 EDLRSRYSYTAPGAY
+353 EDIRSRYTYSGTGVYT
-368 SPLGTNVNSNRREK
+368 PLLTTSTSNRREK
-382 QSAFSVDEYLQASYE
+382 QSAFSVDQYLQASYE

-403 VLAGLRHS
+403 VIAGLRHS
-411 RINIK
+411 RVNIK
-416 NTDLWL
+416 NEDLYF
-422 GETTKDP
+422 GDCVTR
-429 ITEITTPTPIDS
+429 PTACDS
-441 SGQVTY
+441 TGQVTY
-447 TNTSPVAGVTFKVSP
+447 TNTSPVAGVTFKIIP
-462 SLNIYANYGR
+462 TLNAYANYGR

-478 FAETTYSDA
+478 FAETTYSLPA
-487 QTGAGPNLSMVPSK
+487 SSGAGPNLSMVPSK

-512 VTTNTRINVALFKV
+512 VTSNTRMNVALFKV

-532 VTVDNKGSQNQ
+532 VVIDNSGSQNV
-543 YASIAN
+543 YDSTAN
-549 TERKGVEISLDSRL
+549 TERKGIEFSLDSRL

-571 TYTYTDSE
+571 TYTYLDSE
-579 FKNSFLTT
+579 FKNSFTNT
-587 VGTSV
+587 VGGFV
-592 SAGNKLSGIYKNT
+592 AAGNRLSGVYKNT
-605 AYTELSWKYP
+605 AYSELSWKYP
-615 ALNFSSAIE
+615 AFNFSSAIE
-624 NIYYSDVNGYDSN
+624 NIYYGDVHGYDSN
-637 DGARKAP
+637 ASDRKAD
-644 AYTIVNL
+644 AFSIVNL

-663 FSEFAR
+663 FSEFVR
-669 ADNVFDEKYVGNVR
+669 ADNISDEKYVGNVR

-701 VTTSYTFK
+701 VTSSYTFK

>member
-1 MKLAYLILF
+1 MKIRLLMLSLFASTCALAD
-10 LILSTFAFAE
+10 
-20 DIKEL
+20 DIRQL
-25 SPTVVTATRY
+25 APTVVTATRY
-35 ETNSFDLPLSID
+35 ESNSFDLPLSID
-47 AVTGSEIRDAR
+47 AVSGSEIRDAR

-78 STAAQELAI
+78 ATAAQELSI

-102 IRIYVDGIPLNS
+102 IRIYADGIPLNS

-155 RDGAKDPTLTVG
+155 RDGVKDPTLTVG

-209 RKDNFN
+209 RRDNFN

-243 QALTPTQYAL
+243 NALTPSQYAS
-253 NSRAQGT
+253 NSRQVGT
-260 NASPFDKSASSLNS
+260 NSGGTSTAQALNS
-274 RLYRVNSYG
+274 RLYRINSYG
-283 GIVIDHNLSEK
+283 GFIVDHNLSEK
-294 DSLRLMAYNGS
+294 DSFRLMAYNGS
-305 RSNLQYLTTSAA
+305 RSNLQYLTTGAA

-327 DFRWARKDLFLN
+327 DFRWTRKDLFLN

-347 FAYDSM
+347 LAYDSM
-353 EDLRSRYSYTAPGAY
+353 EDIRSRYTYTGTGSYT
-368 SPLGTNVNSNRREK
+368 PLLTTSTSNRREEQK
-382 QSAFSVDEYLQASYE
+382 AFNVDQYMQASYE
-397 PTDRLL
+397 PTDKILL
-403 VLAGLRHS
+403 IAGLRRS
-411 RINIK
+411 RVNIQ
-416 NTDLWL
+416 NNDLYF
-422 GETTKDP
+422 GDCVDR
-429 ITEITTPTPIDS
+429 PTACDS
-441 SGQVTY
+441 TGQVTY
-447 TNTSPVAGVTFKVSP
+447 TNTSPVAGITFKVTP
-462 SLNIYANYGR
+462 TLNIYANYGR

-487 QTGAGPNLSMVPSK
+487 SSGAGPNLSMVPSK

-507 GLKAF
+507 GLKTF
-512 VTTNTRINVALFKV
+512 VTSNTRINVALFKV

-532 VTVDNKGSQNQ
+532 VVVANSGSQNQ
-543 YASIAN
+543 YDSTAN
-549 TERKGVEISLDSRL
+549 TERKGIEFSLDSRL

-571 TYTYTDSE
+571 TYTYLDSE
-579 FKNSFLTT
+579 FKNSFTNT
-587 VGTSV
+587 VGGFV
-592 SAGNKLSGIYKNT
+592 AAGNRLSGVYKNT

-624 NIYYSDVNGYDSN
+624 NIYFSDVHGYDSN
-637 DGARKAP
+637 AASNKAD
-644 AYTIVNL
+644 AFSIVNL

-669 ADNVFDEKYVGNVR
+669 AENVFDEKYVGNVR
-683 VNNAATFEPG
+683 VNNSATFEPG
-693 APRNYTVG
+693 APRNYTLG

>member
-1 MKLAYLILF
+1 MKIRLLLLSLF
-10 LILSTFAFAE
+10 VSTSTFAE
-20 DIKEL
+20 DIKQL

-47 AVTGSEIRDAR
+47 AITGSEVRDAR

-78 STAAQELAI
+78 STAAQELSI

-102 IRIYVDGIPLNS
+102 IRVYADGIPLNS

-120 AGSINIDT
+120 AGSINLDT
-128 LGQIEFLRGPFS
+128 LGQIEFMRGPFS
-140 ALYGNSSGGVVQAFT
+140 ALYGNSSGGVIQAFT
-155 RDGAKDPTLTVG
+155 RDGAKDPTITVG
-167 ASSGTWHTNK
+167 ASSGTWNTNK
-177 QSITAEGQA
+177 QSVTYEGQA
-186 GPVNYILNTY
+186 GPVNYILSAY
-196 QYVSDGYRDFSQY
+196 QYVSDGYREHSQH
-209 RKDNFN
+209 RRDNFN

-231 GNYMDQPYTNDP
+231 GNYMDQPYTKDP
-243 QALTPTQYAL
+243 NALTPDQYTQD
-253 NSRAQGT
+253 SRQAGT
-260 NASPFDKSASSLNS
+260 NAVARNS

-283 GIVIDHNLSEK
+283 GIIIDHNLSEK
-294 DSLRLMAYNGS
+294 DSLRFMAYTGS

-327 DFRWARKDLFLN
+327 DFRWNRKDLFLN

-347 FAYDSM
+347 LAYDSM
-353 EDLRSRYSYTAPGAY
+353 EDIRSRYTYTGTNVGSYD
-368 SPLGTNVNSNRREK
+368 PLGTNRATNRREK
-382 QSAFSVDEYLQASYE
+382 QTAFSADQYLQASYE

-403 VLAGLRHS
+403 VIAGLRHS
-411 RINIK
+411 RVSIK
-416 NTDLWL
+416 NNDLWL
-422 GETTKDP
+422 GEV
-429 ITEITTPTPIDS
+429 TPMDS

-447 TNTSPVAGVTFKVSP
+447 TNTSPVGGVTFKVTP
-462 SLNIYANYGR
+462 TLNVYANYGR

-487 QTGAGPNLSMVPSK
+487 RTGAGPNLSMVPTK

-512 VTTNTRINVALFKV
+512 VTSNTRINLALFKV
-526 DTKNEI
+526 DSKNEI
-532 VTVDNKGSQNQ
+532 VVLDNKPETSQNL
-543 YASIAN
+543 YGSVAD
-549 TERKGVEISLDSRL
+549 TERKGIEFSLDSRL

-571 TYTYTDSE
+571 TYTYLDSE
-579 FKNSFLTT
+579 FKNSFKNFVGSSETT
-587 VGTSV
+587 VA
-592 SAGNKLSGIYKNT
+592 AGNKLAGVYKNT

-615 ALNFSSAIE
+615 AFNFSSAIE

-637 DGARKAP
+637 AALNKAE
-644 AYTIVNL
+644 AFSIVNL
-651 RASLKQSYNNWN
+651 RASLKQSFNNWN
-663 FSEFAR
+663 FSEFVR
-669 ADNVFDEKYVGNVR
+669 ADNILDEKYVGNVR
-683 VNNAATFEPG
+683 VNNSATFEPG

-701 VTTSYTFK
+701 VTSSYTFK

>member
-1 MKLAYLILF
+1 MKIRLLLLPLF
-10 LILSTFAFAE
+10 ASTFVFA
-20 DIKEL
+20 DDVRKL

-47 AVTGSEIRDAR
+47 AVTGSEVRDAR

-78 STAAQELAI
+78 STAAQELSI

-102 IRIYVDGIPLNS
+102 IRIYADGIPLNS

-155 RDGAKDPTLTVG
+155 RDGAKDPTITVG
-167 ASSGTWHTNK
+167 ASSGTWNTNK
-177 QSITAEGQA
+177 QSVTYEGQA
-186 GPVNYILNTY
+186 GPVNYILSAY
-196 QYVSDGYRDFSQY
+196 QYVSDGYREHSQH
-209 RKDNFN
+209 RRDNFN

-243 QALTPTQYAL
+243 NALTPEQYMS
-253 NSRAQGT
+253 NSRQVGT
-260 NASPFDKSASSLNS
+260 NTDFTLTAAALNS

-283 GIVIDHNLSEK
+283 GIIIDHNLSEK
-294 DSLRLMAYNGS
+294 DTLRFMAYSGE
-305 RSNLQYLTTSAA
+305 RSNLQYLANKTATIPGAA
-317 SEIIRDTEGF
+317 SEVKRETEGF
-327 DFRWARKDLFLN
+327 DFRWTRKDLFLN

-347 FAYDSM
+347 LAYDSM
-353 EDLRSRYSYTAPGAY
+353 EDIRSRYSYTAPGVY
-368 SPLGTNVNSNRREK
+368 TPLLATSTGNRREK
-382 QSAFSVDEYLQASYE
+382 QSAFSVDQYLQASYE

-403 VLAGLRHS
+403 VIAGLRHS
-411 RINIK
+411 RVNIK
-416 NTDLWL
+416 NEDLYF
-422 GETTKDP
+422 GDCVDR
-429 ITEITTPTPIDS
+429 PTACDS
-441 SGQVTY
+441 TGQVTY
-447 TNTSPVAGVTFKVSP
+447 SNTSPVAGVTFKITP
-462 SLNIYANYGR
+462 TLNAYANYGR

-478 FAETTYSDA
+478 FAETTYSNADS
-487 QTGAGPNLSMVPSK
+487 GAGPNLSMVPSK

-512 VTTNTRINVALFKV
+512 VTSNTRMNLALFKV

-532 VTVDNKGSQNQ
+532 VVTANSGPQNV
-543 YASIAN
+543 YDSTAN
-549 TERKGVEISLDSRL
+549 TERKGIEFSLDSRL
-563 PYNFNFYQ
+563 PYNFNYYQ
-571 TYTYTDSE
+571 TYTYLDSE
-579 FKNSFLTT
+579 FKNSFTNT
-587 VGTSV
+587 VGGLV
-592 SAGNKLSGIYKNT
+592 AAGNRLSGVYKNT

-615 ALNFSSAIE
+615 AYNFSSAIE
-624 NIYYSDVNGYDSN
+624 NIYYSDVHGYDSN
-637 DGARKAP
+637 AADRKAD
-644 AYTIVNL
+644 AFSIVNL

-663 FSEFAR
+663 FSEFVR
-669 ADNVFDEKYVGNVR
+669 ADNILDEKYVGNVR
-683 VNNAATFEPG
+683 VNNSATFEPG

-701 VTTSYTFK
+701 VTSSYTFK

>member
-1 MKLAYLILF
+1 MKIRLT
-10 LILSTFAFAE
+10 ILSLFISSFAFAE
-20 DIKEL
+20 DIREL
-25 SPTVVTATRY
+25 TPTVVTATRY

-78 STAAQELAI
+78 ATAAQELSI

-102 IRIYVDGIPLNS
+102 IRIYADGIPLNS

-177 QSITAEGQA
+177 QSVTAEGQA

-209 RKDNFN
+209 RRDNFN

-243 QALTPTQYAL
+243 NALTPAQYAS
-253 NSRAQGT
+253 NSRQVGT
-260 NASPFDKSASSLNS
+260 NSGLTATASSLNS
-274 RLYRVNSYG
+274 RLYRINSYG
-283 GIVIDHNLSEK
+283 GIIIDHNLSEK
-294 DSLRLMAYNGS
+294 DSFRLMAYNGS
-305 RSNLQYLTTSAA
+305 RSNLQYLTTLAA
-317 SEIIRDTEGF
+317 SEIIRDTEGL
-327 DFRWARKDLFLN
+327 DFRWTRKDLFLD
-339 RPLNFTAG
+339 RPFNFTAG
-347 FAYDSM
+347 ITYDSM
-353 EDLRSRYSYTAPGAY
+353 EDIRSRYSYTAPGAY
-368 SPLGTNVNSNRREK
+368 SPLGTSISKDRREEQK
-382 QSAFSVDEYLQASYE
+382 AFNVDQYLQASYE
-397 PTDRLL
+397 PTDRLFFI
-403 VLAGLRHS
+403 AGLRHS
-411 RINIK
+411 RVNIQ
-416 NTDLWL
+416 NNDLWL
-422 GETTKDP
+422 ADNVNST
-429 ITEITTPTPIDS
+429 
-441 SGQVTY
+441 GQVTF
-447 TNTSPVAGVTFKVSP
+447 TNTSPVAGMTFKVTP
-462 SLNIYANYGR
+462 TLNVYANYGR

-478 FAETTYSDA
+478 FAEMTYS
-487 QTGAGPNLSMVPSK
+487 TPGGAGPNLSMVPSK
-501 SKNYEI
+501 AKNYEI

-512 VTTNTRINVALFKV
+512 VTSNTRINVALFKV

-532 VTVDNKGSQNQ
+532 VVTSSNASLQNV
-543 YASIAN
+543 YGSIAD
-549 TERKGVEISLDSRL
+549 TERKGIEFSLDSRL

-571 TYTYTDSE
+571 TYTYLDSE
-579 FKNSFLTT
+579 FKNSFTNLISN
-587 VGTSV
+587 VTSTV
-592 SAGNKLSGIYKNT
+592 SAGNRLSGVYKNT

-615 ALNFSSAIE
+615 ALNFSTAVE
-624 NIYYSDVNGYDSN
+624 NIYFSDVHGFDSN
-637 DGARKAP
+637 AGANKAE
-644 AYTIVNL
+644 AFSIVNL
-651 RASLKQSYNNWN
+651 RASLKQSYSNWN

-669 ADNVFDEKYVGNVR
+669 AENIFDEKYVGNVR
-683 VNNAATFEPG
+683 VNNNATFEPG
-693 APRNYTVG
+693 APRNYTIG
-701 VTTSYTFK
+701 VTSSYTFK

>member
-1 MKLAYLILF
+1 MKIHLLLVSLF
-10 LILSTFAFAE
+10 ASTSAFA
-20 DIKEL
+20 DDVRKL

-78 STAAQELAI
+78 STAAQELSI

-102 IRIYVDGIPLNS
+102 IRIYADGIPLNS

-128 LGQIEFLRGPFS
+128 LGQIEFMRGPFS

-155 RDGAKDPTLTVG
+155 RDGAKDPTITVG
-167 ASSGTWHTNK
+167 ASSGTWNTNK
-177 QSITAEGQA
+177 QSITYEGQA
-186 GPVNYILNTY
+186 GPVNYILNAY
-196 QYVSDGYRDFSQY
+196 QYVSDGYREHSQH
-209 RKDNFN
+209 RRDNFN

-243 QALTPTQYAL
+243 NALTPDQYKA
-253 NSRAQGT
+253 NSRSAGT
-260 NASPFDKSASSLNS
+260 GAISSNS

-283 GIVIDHNLSEK
+283 GVIIDHNLSEK
-294 DSLRLMAYNGS
+294 DSLRFMAYSGE

-317 SEIIRDTEGF
+317 AEIKRETEGF
-327 DFRWARKDLFLN
+327 DFRWTRKDLFLN
-339 RPLNFTAG
+339 KPLNLTAG
-347 FAYDSM
+347 LAYDSM
-353 EDLRSRYSYTAPGAY
+353 EDIRSRYTYSGTGVY
-368 SPLGTNVNSNRREK
+368 SPLGTNPSNRREK
-382 QSAFSVDEYLQASYE
+382 QTAFNVDQYLQLSYE
-397 PTDRLL
+397 PTDRFL
-403 VLAGLRHS
+403 VIAGLRNS
-411 RINIK
+411 RVSIK
-416 NTDLWL
+416 NNDLFLTD
-422 GETTKDP
+422 G
-429 ITEITTPTPIDS
+429 IDS
-441 SGQVTY
+441 TGQVTY
-447 TNTSPVAGVTFKVSP
+447 SNTSPVGGVTFKITP
-462 SLNIYANYGR
+462 TLNVYANYGR

-478 FAETTYSDA
+478 FAETTYSNA

-512 VTTNTRINVALFKV
+512 VTSNTRVNLALFKV

-532 VTVDNKGSQNQ
+532 IVVDNKLSQNQ
-543 YASIAN
+543 YDSTAN
-549 TERKGVEISLDSRL
+549 TERKGIEISLDSRL

-571 TYTYTDSE
+571 TYTYLDSE
-579 FKNSFLTT
+579 FKNSFTNT
-587 VGTSV
+587 VGGFV
-592 SAGNKLSGIYKNT
+592 AAGNRLSGVYKNT

-615 ALNFSSAIE
+615 AFNFSSAIE

-637 DGARKAP
+637 AGDRKAE
-644 AYTIVNL
+644 AFSIVNL
-651 RASLKQSYNNWN
+651 RASLKQSYNNWS
-663 FSEFAR
+663 FSEFVR
-669 ADNVFDEKYVGNVR
+669 ADNIFDEKYVGNVR
-683 VNNAATFEPG
+683 VNNSATFEPG

-701 VTTSYTFK
+701 ITSSYTFK

>member
-1 MKLAYLILF
+1 MKIRL
-10 LILSTFAFAE
+10 LILSLFTSSFAIAE
-20 DIKEL
+20 DIREL

-47 AVTGSEIRDAR
+47 AVTGNEIRDAR

-78 STAAQELAI
+78 ATAAQELSI

-102 IRIYVDGIPLNS
+102 IRIYADGIPLNS

-167 ASSGTWHTNK
+167 VSSGTWHTNK
-177 QSITAEGQA
+177 QSVTAEGQA

-209 RKDNFN
+209 RRDNFN

-222 SPDTKFTFV
+222 SADTKFTFV

-243 QALTPTQYAL
+243 NALTPAQYIT
-253 NSRAQGT
+253 NSRSAGT
-260 NASPFDKSASSLNS
+260 NAISTNS
-274 RLYRVNSYG
+274 RLYRINSYG
-283 GIVIDHNLSEK
+283 GIIIDHNLSEK
-294 DSLRLMAYNGS
+294 DSFRLMAYNGS
-305 RSNLQYLTTSAA
+305 RSNLQYLTTGAA

-327 DFRWARKDLFLN
+327 DFRWTRKDLFLN

-347 FAYDSM
+347 LAYDSM
-353 EDLRSRYSYTAPGAY
+353 EDIRSRYTYTGTGSYT
-368 SPLGTNVNSNRREK
+368 PLLTTSTSNRREEQK
-382 QSAFSVDEYLQASYE
+382 AFNVDQYMQASYE
-397 PTDRLL
+397 PTDKILL
-403 VLAGLRHS
+403 IAGLRRS
-411 RINIK
+411 RVNIQ
-416 NTDLWL
+416 NNDLYF
-422 GETTKDP
+422 GDCVGR
-429 ITEITTPTPIDS
+429 PTACDS
-441 SGQVTY
+441 TGQVTY
-447 TNTSPVAGVTFKVSP
+447 TNTSPVAGITFKVTP
-462 SLNIYANYGR
+462 TLNIYANYGR

-487 QTGAGPNLSMVPSK
+487 SSGAGPNLSMVPSK

-507 GLKAF
+507 GLKTF
-512 VTTNTRINVALFKV
+512 VTSNTRINVALFKV

-532 VTVDNKGSQNQ
+532 VVVANSGSQNQ
-543 YASIAN
+543 YDSTAN
-549 TERKGVEISLDSRL
+549 TERKGIEFSLDSRL

-571 TYTYTDSE
+571 TYTYLDSE
-579 FKNSFLTT
+579 FKNSFTNT
-587 VGTSV
+587 VGGFV
-592 SAGNKLSGIYKNT
+592 AAGNRLSGVYKNT

-624 NIYYSDVNGYDSN
+624 NIYFSDVHGYDSN
-637 DGARKAP
+637 AASNKAD
-644 AYTIVNL
+644 AFSIVNL

-669 ADNVFDEKYVGNVR
+669 AENVFDEKYVGNVR
-683 VNNAATFEPG
+683 VNNSATFEPG
-693 APRNYTVG
+693 APRNYTLG

>member
-1 MKLAYLILF
+1 MKIRLLLLSLF
-10 LILSTFAFAE
+10 ASTSAFAG
-20 DIKEL
+20 DIKTL

-47 AVTGSEIRDAR
+47 AVSGSEIRDAR

-78 STAAQELAI
+78 STAAQELSI

-102 IRIYVDGIPLNS
+102 IRIYADGIPLNS

-128 LGQIEFLRGPFS
+128 LGQIEFMRGPFS

-155 RDGAKDPTLTVG
+155 RDGAKDPTITIG
-167 ASSGTWHTNK
+167 ASSGTWNTNK
-177 QSITAEGQA
+177 QSITYEGQA
-186 GPVNYILNTY
+186 GPVNYILNAY
-196 QYVSDGYRDFSQY
+196 QYVSDGYREFSQH
-209 RKDNFN
+209 RRDNFN

-222 SPDTKFTFV
+222 NPDTKFTFV

-243 QALTPTQYAL
+243 NALTPAQYAT
-253 NSRAQGT
+253 NHRDRGT
-260 NASPFDKSASSLNS
+260 NSVERNS
-274 RLYRVNSYG
+274 RLYRTNSYG
-283 GIVIDHNLSEK
+283 GIIIDHNLTEK
-294 DSLRLMAYNGS
+294 DSLRFMVYSGD

-317 SEIIRDTEGF
+317 AEIKRETEGF
-327 DFRWARKDLFLN
+327 DFRWSRKDLFLN

-347 FAYDSM
+347 LSYDSM
-353 EDLRSRYSYTAPGAY
+353 EDIRSRYTYASPWREYT
-368 SPLGTNVNSNRREK
+368 PLQATSTNDRREK
-382 QSAFSVDEYLQASYE
+382 QTAFSVDQYLQASYE

-403 VLAGLRHS
+403 VIAGLRHS
-411 RINIK
+411 RVNIK
-416 NTDLWL
+416 NEDLYF
-422 GETTKDP
+422 GDCAERGRP
-429 ITEITTPTPIDS
+429 ACDS

-447 TNTSPVAGVTFKVSP
+447 SNTSPVGGVTFKITP
-462 SLNIYANYGR
+462 TLNAYANYGR

-478 FAETTYSDA
+478 FSETTYSSVV
-487 QTGAGPNLSMVPSK
+487 TGAGPNLSMVPSK

-512 VTTNTRINVALFKV
+512 VTSNTRVNVALFKV

-532 VTVDNKGSQNQ
+532 VVTANNVSLNAYD
-543 YASIAN
+543 SIAN
-549 TERKGVEISLDSRL
+549 TERKGIEFSLDSRL

-571 TYTYTDSE
+571 TYTYLDSE
-579 FKNSFLTT
+579 FKNSFRNQANELIA
-587 VGTSV
+587 
-592 SAGNKLSGIYKNT
+592 AGNRLSGVYKNT
-605 AYTELSWKYP
+605 AYTEVSWKYP
-615 ALNFSSAIE
+615 AFNFSSAIE
-624 NIYYSDVNGYDSN
+624 NIYYSDVHGYDTN
-637 DGARKAP
+637 EGARKAE
-644 AYTIVNL
+644 AFSIVNL

-663 FSEFAR
+663 FSEFVR
-669 ADNVFDEKYVGNVR
+669 ADNIFDEKYVGNVR

-701 VTTSYTFK
+701 ITSSYTFK

>member
-1 MKLAYLILF
+1 MKIRLLLLSLF
-10 LILSTFAFAE
+10 ASTSAFA
-20 DIKEL
+20 DDVRQL

-78 STAAQELAI
+78 STAAQELSI

-102 IRIYVDGIPLNS
+102 IRIYADGIPLNS

-155 RDGAKDPTLTVG
+155 RDGAKDPTITVG
-167 ASSGTWHTNK
+167 ASSGTWNTNK
-177 QSITAEGQA
+177 QSITYEGQA
-186 GPVNYILNTY
+186 GPVNYILNAY
-196 QYVSDGYRDFSQY
+196 QYVSDGYREHSQH
-209 RKDNFN
+209 RRDNFN

-243 QALTPTQYAL
+243 NALTPDQYKA
-253 NSRAQGT
+253 NSRSAGT
-260 NASPFDKSASSLNS
+260 GAISSNS

-283 GIVIDHNLSEK
+283 GVIIDHNLSEK
-294 DSLRLMAYNGS
+294 DSLRFMAYSGE

-317 SEIIRDTEGF
+317 AEIKRETEGF
-327 DFRWARKDLFLN
+327 DFRWTRKDLFLN
-339 RPLNFTAG
+339 KPLNLTAG
-347 FAYDSM
+347 LAYDSM
-353 EDLRSRYSYTAPGAY
+353 EDIRSRYTYSGTGVY
-368 SPLGTNVNSNRREK
+368 SPLGTNPSNRREK
-382 QSAFSVDEYLQASYE
+382 QTAFNVDQYLQLSYE
-397 PTDRLL
+397 PTDRFL
-403 VLAGLRHS
+403 VIAGLRNS
-411 RINIK
+411 RVSIK
-416 NTDLWL
+416 NNDLFLTD
-422 GETTKDP
+422 G
-429 ITEITTPTPIDS
+429 IDS
-441 SGQVTY
+441 TGQVTY
-447 TNTSPVAGVTFKVSP
+447 SNTSPVGGVTFKITP
-462 SLNIYANYGR
+462 TLNVYANYGR

-478 FAETTYSDA
+478 FAETTYSNA

-512 VTTNTRINVALFKV
+512 VTSNTRVNLALFKV

-532 VTVDNKGSQNQ
+532 IVVDNKLSQNQ
-543 YASIAN
+543 YDSTAN
-549 TERKGVEISLDSRL
+549 TERKGIEISLDSRL

-571 TYTYTDSE
+571 TYTYLDSE
-579 FKNSFLTT
+579 FKNSFTNT
-587 VGTSV
+587 VGGFV
-592 SAGNKLSGIYKNT
+592 AAGNRLSGVYKNT

-615 ALNFSSAIE
+615 AFNFSSAIE

-637 DGARKAP
+637 AGDRKAE
-644 AYTIVNL
+644 AFSIVNL
-651 RASLKQSYNNWN
+651 RASLKQSYNNWS
-663 FSEFAR
+663 FSEFVR
-669 ADNVFDEKYVGNVR
+669 ADNIFDEKYVGNVR
-683 VNNAATFEPG
+683 VNNSATFEPG

-701 VTTSYTFK
+701 ITSSYTFK